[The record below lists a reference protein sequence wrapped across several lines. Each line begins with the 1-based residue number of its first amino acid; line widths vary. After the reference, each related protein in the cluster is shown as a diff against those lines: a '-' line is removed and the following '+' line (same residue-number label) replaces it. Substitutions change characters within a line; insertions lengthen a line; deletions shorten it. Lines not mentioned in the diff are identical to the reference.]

1 MDNEKLVK
9 ELREELKKVNIE
21 FSIKKAPKF
30 TLTECLNF
38 YTKDNLFALANEH
51 KSYIA
56 KAKKKAEMIE
66 LLEEILLNNIE
77 KDSLYI
83 TEAQRKTIA
92 DVIKKVNLNEINMED
107 TRSFKNLGYIYWFYH
122 NNEIQIVCPDEIAEK
137 YMNSYEKDNEEII
150 KMNNDLYNYAR
161 ALQHIYGVYEA
172 EQLAAVW
179 NKYNEEK
186 IDEEFVFEFMDVIG
200 RRQNCFWWDSPYIV
214 SDYFMEIEE
223 YEDFLQTR
231 IKKEYYMPS
240 KKEIEYYMEEEFDI
254 DNLYYKKML
263 NYFEQQKSLN
273 EVQLGDLML
282 SIEMGCIFNNS
293 FQDIINIINDSG
305 FKFKNLDELNKFMRN
320 YIDLSNNTRKW
331 EIKGYK
337 PVELSEVKSN
347 ILNDNKVIQFEKPA
361 KKKKIG
367 RNEPCPCGSGK
378 KFKFCCRS

>member
-150 KMNNDLYNYAR
+150 KMNNDLSNYAR
-161 ALQHIYGVYEA
+161 ALQHIYGVFEA
-172 EQLAAVW
+172 EQLVKVW
-179 NKYNEEK
+179 NKYNKEK
-186 IDEEFVFEFMDVIG
+186 IDEEFVFDFMDVIG
-200 RRQNCFWWDSPYIV
+200 RRQNYFWWDYPYII
-214 SDYFMEIEE
+214 SDYFMEIGE
-223 YEDFLQTR
+223 YEDFLQSR
-231 IKKEYYMPS
+231 IEKEYYMPS

-254 DNLYYKKML
+254 DNLYYKRML
-263 NYFEQQKSLN
+263 NYFEKQKSLN
-273 EVQLGDLML
+273 EVQLDDLML

-331 EIKGYK
+331 ETKGYK
-337 PVELSEVKSN
+337 PVELSEV
-347 ILNDNKVIQFEKPA
+347 NDNNIIPFEKPT